1 MLWVS
6 FFCIILST
14 DKEGRKKEE
23 EQGQG
28 LFWTLSKLCKLPW
41 FKKKRKVIFFFIVIL
56 PRSARQATL
65 TIPISAKAKRSWS
78 LQKSRHF
85 DSAAYWRRYTRRSSI
100 GAEGFTIHRNPP
112 PPYVTFTDY
121 NRVRF
126 KGPLILPNLV
136 MSPTLLQEMNAA
148 ARVCA
153 GLLAGTGC
161 SIVIDAV
168 I

>member
-1 MLWVS
+1 MS
-6 FFCIILST
+6 FFFSLFFLLLKKAGRESRRDR
-14 DKEGRKKEE
+14 DKACPEPCPNFVSCHDKKKKYFSFLLLFY
-23 EQGQG
+23 QG
-28 LFWTLSKLCKLPW
+28 LPGRPRSQSPSLPKPNTAGACKNLAIW
-41 FKKKRKVIFFFIVIL
+41 IL
-56 PRSARQATL
+56 PRTDAAIHDVPASERRDLPFTE
-65 TIPISAKAKRSWS
+65 IPP
-78 LQKSRHF
+78 
-85 DSAAYWRRYTRRSSI
+85 T
-100 GAEGFTIHRNPP
+100 
-112 PPYVTFTDY
+112 PYVTFTDY

-153 GLLAGTGC
+153 GLLARTGC